1 MRVRSVH
8 PGVGLDEVLAQ
19 TSFPLV
25 TEEVGTTREPSAAEL
40 ELLRT
45 RLDPDGRREKEVPS

>member
-1 MRVRSVH
+1 VE
-8 PGVGLDEVLAQ
+8 LDEVLGQ

-25 TEEVGTTREPSAAEL
+25 TEGAGTTREPSAAEL